1 MVKDLRIAE
10 GLGKELEIIPI
21 QWEGLVPALQS
32 NTIDAVI
39 TGMSPTEERRKE
51 IDFTD
56 SYYES
61 HLVVVVQKGS
71 DYVDAKSL
79 DDLEG
84 ARITAQ
90 LNTFHYTVIDQ
101 IPGVDR
107 QQAQQNFSAMRV
119 ALGSGVIDGYVSE
132 RPKGVTATNVN
143 KNLAMVE
150 FDEENGFQTEPEDVQ
165 VAVGLRKTMRCWSKS
180 MLF

>member
-71 DYVDAKSL
+71 DYADAKSL

-84 ARITAQ
+84 
-90 LNTFHYTVIDQ
+90 
-101 IPGVDR
+101 G
-107 QQAQQNFSAMRV
+107 
-119 ALGSGVIDGYVSE
+119 
-132 RPKGVTATNVN
+132 
-143 KNLAMVE
+143 KNHCSIKYFPLH
-150 FDEENGFQTEPEDVQ
+150 
-165 VAVGLRKTMRCWSKS
+165 SY
-180 MLF
+180 

>member
-1 MVKDLRIAE
+1 
-10 GLGKELEIIPI
+10 
-21 QWEGLVPALQS
+21 
-32 NTIDAVI
+32 
-39 TGMSPTEERRKE
+39 
-51 IDFTD
+51 
-56 SYYES
+56 
-61 HLVVVVQKGS
+61 
-71 DYVDAKSL
+71 
-79 DDLEG
+79 
-84 ARITAQ
+84 
-90 LNTFHYTVIDQ
+90 
-101 IPGVDR
+101 
-107 QQAQQNFSAMRV
+107 MRV